1 MQDVQISLFDQDM
14 PFGKTSPE
22 HTAQTEG
29 KTSVSCSKNSAKL
42 PTAKFQFLDL
52 RKDGGEGLVPLW
64 ETDIQSLGVHWTPNT
79 GECPKD
85 VEESGLW
92 QILEER
98 VHPKYYLSAK
108 ACIGVLRRAERRGKE
123 LPKLL
128 REALEAQ
135 AYGIVEGTV
144 TDERPQH

>member
-1 MQDVQISLFDQDM
+1 MQYEQISLFDQDM
-14 PFGKTSPE
+14 PFGRTSPE
-22 HTAQTEG
+22 HTVPTKE

-64 ETDIQSLGVHWTPNT
+64 ETDVQSLGVHWTPNT
-79 GECPKD
+79 GESPKD

-108 ACIGVLRRAERRGKE
+108 ACAGILRRAERRGKE

-135 AYGIVEGTV
+135 AYGMVEVMV
-144 TDERPQH
+144 TEE